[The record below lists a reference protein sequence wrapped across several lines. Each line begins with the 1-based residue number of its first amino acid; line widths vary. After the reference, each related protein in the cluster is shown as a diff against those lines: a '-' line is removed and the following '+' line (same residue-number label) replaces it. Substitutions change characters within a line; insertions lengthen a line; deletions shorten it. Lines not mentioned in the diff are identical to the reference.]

1 MATGLEVV
9 GAVSASLHL
18 VELATK
24 AVKLFSDMS
33 TGFKDADGKAAL
45 IHQELFNFKQSA
57 KFANHN
63 LSHVQVD
70 DLGLKQS
77 LSKYEDSISQLGYK
91 MQTIQAKKK
100 LIGRTKMWMKLMS
113 SDSEVNMLRQQLEK
127 HTGELMGKFT
137 VVMLKEIK
145 GDVKEIK
152 TDVRA
157 HYDFSRST
165 HQYNVSAYQSIMLRH
180 EASEEKLDTLA
191 AKFEAAIGLQTPVMS
206 PFRTD
211 DNDLFDLHTPPL
223 SPSPPLSASPP
234 FSASPPLSPAIS
246 PAADVTPEGSSPRT
260 SGAWCGQNMV
270 RRDSTDTY
278 AYCEGSDC
286 DAYSFTSRGT
296 EASMHRLRT
305 ITRAGSLASWN
316 S

>member
-1 MATGLEVV
+1 MATPVEVL

-63 LSHVQVD
+63 LNHTQVHD
-70 DLGLKQS
+70 VGLKQS
-77 LSKYEDSISQLGYK
+77 LLKYEDSISQLGYK
-91 MQTIQAKKK
+91 MQAIQAKKK

-165 HQYNVSAYQSIMLRH
+165 HQYNVSAHQSVMLRH
-180 EASEEKLDTLA
+180 EASDEKIDTLT
-191 AKFEAAIGLQTPVMS
+191 AKLEAAIGLQTPVLS
-206 PFRTD
+206 PFRLD
-211 DNDLFDLHTPPL
+211 DDDLFDLHTPPL

-234 FSASPPLSPAIS
+234 LSPAMS
-246 PAADVTPEGSSPRT
+246 PAADVTPEGSSSRT

-286 DAYSFTSRGT
+286 DAYSFTSRNT
-296 EASMHRLRT
+296 EDSMHRLRT
-305 ITRAGSLASWN
+305 ITRAGSLTSWN